1 MSVLLDSA
9 HSTASADAGA
19 QSSWTTPAGLLV
31 HRTSSP
37 AGNVKRVTDQ
47 LARAIDERRGMLIYR
62 GADRAV
68 GYCDPPLEV
77 TIRGRILTVA
87 ALNRRGALLLGP
99 LATALAGT
107 LELEPGA
114 ATDGALSG
122 RVPVA
127 DGMFAEEERTRHAGA
142 FTAIRSLLSALAS
155 PADPLLGLYGAF
167 GYDLVFHMHPIALR
181 QSRDSTDRDLVLHL
195 PDEIFELDL
204 RRAEAVRHRY
214 EFTHGTLGTAGL
226 PRLTQARAFAPGD
239 PCQPRDHAKGE
250 YAEVVRRALPMFDRG
265 ELFEVV
271 PGQAFRR
278 RCAQPPSQIFD
289 SLLASNPAPHS
300 LLLNLGGGEYLIGAS
315 PEMFIRV
322 RRGADGRN
330 QPLVIESAPI
340 SGTTARGR
348 DAFED
353 AEQIRGLLNS
363 AKDEAELT
371 MCTDVDRNDKAR
383 VCLPGSVRVTARRS
397 IEVYSTLIHTVDH
410 VEGRLAPGFDALDGF
425 LTHMWAVTVT
435 GAPKLAAI
443 EFIEREERSSRRWY
457 GGAVGVLA
465 LDGTLDTVLTLRTIH
480 VRDGVATVRT
490 GATLLSDSSPAAE
503 EAETELKAL
512 ALLRV
517 LDQATPERRGL
528 PARPAGQAGATGA
541 GKGPRVLLIDHRDS
555 FVHNLADYLRQ
566 TGAEVTTYRAGS
578 HLPALVR
585 QRPDLLVLSPGPGR
599 PVDFEMN
606 ASIEQAL
613 DLGVAIFGV
622 CLGLQGLV
630 EHFGGTLATLGRPM
644 HGKESEVRLVA
655 GGGAALAGLPDR
667 FTVGR
672 YHSLHAASACLPAEL
687 RVTAITDDG
696 VIMAVEHTSRP
707 LAAVQFHPESIMTAR
722 DDVGHRIIANAV
734 AAAIRHRTATPLES
748 HEDRGRCPQQ
758 PHAS

>member
-1 MSVLLDSA
+1 
-9 HSTASADAGA
+9 
-19 QSSWTTPAGLLV
+19 
-31 HRTSSP
+31 
-37 AGNVKRVTDQ
+37 
-47 LARAIDERRGMLIYR
+47 MLIYR

-68 GYCDPPLEV
+68 GYCDPPLEITV
-77 TIRGRILTVA
+77 RGRVLTMA
-87 ALNRRGALLLGP
+87 ALNRRGTVLLRL

-107 LELEPGA
+107 LDLEPGI
-114 ATDGALSG
+114 ATYGTLSG
-122 RVPVA
+122 HVPVA
-127 DGMFAEEERTRHAGA
+127 DGIFAEEDRTRHAGA
-142 FTAIRSLLSALAS
+142 FAAIRSLLSDLAS

-167 GYDLVFHMHPIALR
+167 GYDLVFHMHPIAPR
-181 QSRDSTDRDLVLHL
+181 QPRDSADRDLVLHL

-204 RRAEAVRHRY
+204 RRGEAVRHRY
-214 EFTHGTLGTAGL
+214 EFSRGGTGTAGL
-226 PRLTQARAFAPGD
+226 PRLTETRVFAPGD
-239 PCQPRDHAKGE
+239 TCHPRDHARGE
-250 YAEVVRRALPMFDRG
+250 YAELVRRALPVFGRG

-271 PGQAFRR
+271 PAQVFRR
-278 RCAQPPSQIFD
+278 RCAQPPSRIFG
-289 SLLASNPAPHS
+289 SLLAANPSPHN
-300 LLLNLGGGEYLIGAS
+300 LLLNLGEGEYLIGAS
-315 PEMFIRV
+315 PEMFVRV
-322 RRGADGRN
+322 RHGAD
-330 QPLVIESAPI
+330 QALVMESAPI
-340 SGTTARGR
+340 SGTTTRGR

-397 IEVYSTLIHTVDH
+397 IEMYSTLIHTVDH

-435 GAPKLAAI
+435 GAPKLSAI
-443 EFIEREERSSRRWY
+443 EFIEREERSPRRWY
-457 GGAVGVLA
+457 GGAAGFLG

-480 VRDGVATVRT
+480 VRDGIATVRA

-503 EAETELKAL
+503 EAETELKAK

-517 LDQATPERRGL
+517 LDQAEPGRCGRPGQRA
-528 PARPAGQAGATGA
+528 ARPGTAAGA
-541 GKGPRVLLIDHRDS
+541 GKGLRVFLVDHRDS
-555 FVHNLADYLRQ
+555 FVHTLADYVRQ

-578 HLPALVR
+578 HLPALAQ

-599 PVDFEMN
+599 PADFAMS

-613 DLGVAIFGV
+613 DLGIAIFGV

-630 EHFGGTLATLGRPM
+630 EHFGGALGTLGRPM
-644 HGKESEVRLVA
+644 HGKQSKVRLMA
-655 GGGAALAGLPDR
+655 GGGTTLAGLPDR

-687 RVTAITDDG
+687 HVTALSDDD
-696 VIMAVEHTSRP
+696 VIMAVEHASLP

-722 DDVGHRIIANAV
+722 DDVGHRIIANVV
-734 AAAIRHRTATPLES
+734 AAAAARHRAVAKP
-748 HEDRGRCPQQ
+748 RRFR
-758 PHAS
+758 